1 MRSRVKIEIA
11 DAEFI
16 AHARTDIPEMIA
28 EVERLTARLQES
40 PYGDDK
46 IDELEEACDNLR
58 FQVESRDQ
66 QIATLKKALELACRK
81 IADYLGYENLE
92 SAGVN
97 SIAAGAKSLMEIF
110 SQQAQ
115 EQEADH
121 A

>member
-1 MRSRVKIEIA
+1 M
-11 DAEFI
+11 
-16 AHARTDIPEMIA
+16 
-28 EVERLTARLQES
+28 QES

-46 IDELEEACDNLR
+46 IDELEEACDNLK
-58 FQVESRDQ
+58 FQADSKDQ

-115 EQEADH
+115 EQVQSCHTCKKISGCPHMRFEPKEYDPCEEYQAQEQEGQK
-121 A
+121 